1 LHIVLVGVRP
11 EISDPHFKFHVCGT
25 IEEVKE
31 SSLILIPE
39 YVLIHEDQ
47 ARSILPLAEEIPV
60 KFVVISETNSLS
72 STAIR
77 SWTALGAS
85 DVWMNENWQEKLLEV
100 HHLLESKPQQIALA
114 EVNFNRVGERV
125 VIAVGS
131 VFEGAGSTHT
141 ALLIAHYLARYAKTK
156 VAVWEGGCRPCFSF
170 LEYIKEG
177 NYSNHPRYD
186 LNDIA
191 LYKSEVSEH
200 WVGSLMNDYRY
211 TVLDLGSLHSTKQA
225 DLFVQASLPVLVGSG
240 SEWRVKELISFCRE
254 HSRVPQ
260 EYWRIALPLANEPN
274 REMLAGCLSGRP
286 VFAVPNHPDPFLTQ
300 ANTDELLEGLL
311 SPILQKQKKRGF
323 GRFF

>member
-1 LHIVLVGVRP
+1 MHIVLVGVNP

-25 IEEVKE
+25 LEEVKE
-31 SSLILIPE
+31 SSLILMPN

-60 KFVVISETNSLS
+60 KFVVISEANSLS
-72 STAIR
+72 STAVR

-85 DVWMNENWQEKLLEV
+85 DVWMNESWQEKLLET
-100 HHLLESKPQQIALA
+100 HHLVEAKPQHIALP
-114 EVNFNRVGERV
+114 EMNLSRTGERI

-131 VFEGAGSTHT
+131 VYEGAGSTHT

-156 VAVWEGGCRPCFSF
+156 VAVWEGGNHPCFSF

-177 NYSNHPRYD
+177 DFSNHPRYD
-186 LNDIA
+186 LNDVA
-191 LYKSEVSEH
+191 LYKAEVSEH
-200 WVGSLMNDYRY
+200 WIGSLMNDYRY
-211 TVLDLGSLHSTKQA
+211 TVLDLGTLQTTKQA

-260 EYWRIALPLANEPN
+260 EYWRIALPLANEQN
-274 REMLAGCLSGRP
+274 REMVAGCLSGRP
-286 VFAVPNHPDPFLTQ
+286 VFALPNHPDPFQPQ
-300 ANTDELLEGLL
+300 ASTDELLEGLL
-311 SPILQKQKKRGF
+311 SPILQKQKKRGL